1 MCIIK
6 KRESKHGKINYT
18 LTFEKKYVLLWFN
31 QNKIND
37 EIIGKKEIDI
47 SRKFKGFFCFLFFSI
62 LQKFDTPNVS
72 FYLSGE
78 KRFL

>member
-6 KRESKHGKINYT
+6 IREGKHGKINYT
-18 LTFEKKYVLLWFN
+18 LTFEEKYVLLWFN

-47 SRKFKGFFCFLFFSI
+47 SRKFKVFFCFL
-62 LQKFDTPNVS
+62 LQKFVTPNVS
-72 FYLSGE
+72 FYLSSE